1 MANTYRV
8 KLIAT
13 TEVEVEAT
21 SYSEA
26 ERLAR
31 KQLDP
36 DVDWDSTDVEQIWP
50 KPEVKREQNHYRN
63 NR

>member
-1 MANTYRV
+1 MATYLV
-8 KLIAT
+8 KFAAT
-13 TEVEVEAT
+13 IEVEIEAT

-26 ERLAR
+26 ERLA
-31 KQLDP
+31 KTQLDP

-50 KPEVKREQNHYRN
+50 KPEVRSGKDHHRN